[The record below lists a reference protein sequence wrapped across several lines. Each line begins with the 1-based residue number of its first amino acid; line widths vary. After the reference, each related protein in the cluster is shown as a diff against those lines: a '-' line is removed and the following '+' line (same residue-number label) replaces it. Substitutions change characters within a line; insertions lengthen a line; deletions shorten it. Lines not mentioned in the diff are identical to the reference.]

1 MQIIPIQAI
10 ASQSF
15 STTLN
20 GQDCVISIYQKSTG
34 VYFDLTLNGASEAI
48 VQTSLCHDRVFL
60 VRYPYLGFLGNLS
73 FVDTQG
79 ASDPQ
84 YQGLG
89 TRYIFV
95 YFLPSDINP

>member
-1 MQIIPIQAI
+1 MQIIPVQAI
-10 ASQSF
+10 AAQNF
-15 STTLN
+15 SVTLN
-20 GQDCVISIYQKSTG
+20 GQDCLINIYQKSTG
-34 VYFDLTLNGASEAI
+34 MYFDLTLNGTLI
-48 VQTSLCHDRVFL
+48 VSTFICLDRVFL
-60 VRYPYLGFLGNLS
+60 VRYPYLGFIGNLS

-79 ASDPQ
+79 TNDPQ